1 MVQNREPFL
10 SRWSRRKRSSA
21 HAAPEPKLPAQAEG
35 PPPELPPIDSL
46 TPESDFSAFMHKQ
59 VDEKLRRAALQKLFS
74 DPAFN
79 VVDGLDDYAE
89 DYTQLETLAE
99 GAAATLEHAKRTL
112 RGGDAAPETERTE
125 TESQTLAQAEGAATP
140 PADAAATDP
149 AAPANHA
156 GKARDANDSNAARDA
171 GPEAD
176 PPSPADATAPE
187 KR

>member
-1 MVQNREPFL
+1 MAQNREPFL
-10 SRWSRRKRSSA
+10 SRWSRRKRASA

-112 RGGDAAPETERTE
+112 RGGDAEPETESME
-125 TESQTLAQAEGAATP
+125 TEPETLAQAEGAVTA
-140 PADAAATDP
+140 PADANDR
-149 AAPANHA
+149 N
-156 GKARDANDSNAARDA
+156 GARDV
-171 GPEAD
+171 GPGAES
-176 PPSPADATAPE
+176 PSPVDATAPE